1 MTVTNERLIRLF
13 EVEARSADI
22 DGGSQELFVEGYAAT
37 FNSPTVL
44 YSFDGVDYKEVIDAR
59 AFEGADMSDVIFNYN
74 HGGKV
79 VARNRNGTLELK
91 TDNKGLHIRARLDG
105 TVEGRNLHQEIKDG
119 YIDRMS
125 FRFAVDVDGSKYDRA
140 TQTRTITKFKKIY
153 DVSAV
158 DIPAYDDTNI
168 SARSFF
174 EAEAEKTKQEAEDAE
189 QRQRL
194 LLALNISLA
203 L

>member
-1 MTVTNERLIRLF
+1 MFTI
-13 EVEARSADI
+13 EARSLGEGDKP
-22 DGGSQELFVEGYAAT
+22 ELVVEGYAAT

-44 YSFDGVDYKEVIDAR
+44 YSWDGVDYKEVIDSR
-59 AFEGADMSDVIFNYN
+59 AFDGADMSDVIFNYN

-79 VARNRNGTLELK
+79 VARTRNNTLELR
-91 TDNKGLHIRARLDG
+91 TDAKGLHVHARLDG
-105 TVEGRNLHQEIKDG
+105 TNEGRNLHQEIQG
-119 YIDRMS
+119 GFIDRMS
-125 FRFAVDVDGSKYDRA
+125 FRFAVLEDKYDHK
-140 TQTRTITKFKKIY
+140 TQTRTILKFKKIY

-174 EAEAEKTKQEAEDAE
+174 ETEVEKEKQAAIDAEKRA
-189 QRQRL
+189 RL
-194 LLALNISLA
+194 LLSLQT